1 MSCRSE
7 RRKHLQRN
15 SQLRFLP
22 RRFVLS
28 GGIISLMKRL
38 TASVACGT
46 FFLGVCVVPGTTV
59 QATVGSLET
68 VLERGSGF
76 VSQLIVSYEQ
86 DVALTESPMTA
97 TGSALV
103 GEHLTP
109 GLDIGLGMTTVLL
122 DRAVSVS
129 EARKMAVRLT
139 ADPRIEWAEP
149 DLQMSVPSDVTP
161 SLTPIVSQ
169 NTMATP
175 QSVPSSPTKITLK
188 PFSGRISVSWVTPVN
203 QGTSA
208 ITSYTVRAYSSS
220 SSGSTVASCVTT
232 SKSCEITGLSNGSTY
247 WISVAAKNSSGTG
260 SASPRVLGTPPL
272 FKPNDPSYV
281 NSQLWGLNGTYGV
294 QAQKAWLAT
303 RGNPEIVV
311 AVLDTGSTDHPDLVG
326 QTVPGYDMITNS
338 ATAGDGDGRD
348 SDPSDEGDWDDD
360 FAIDPND
367 EKYPS
372 SWHGTHVAGIINALG
387 NNSLGVI
394 GVASRVKV
402 QHVRVLG
409 RGGGFDS
416 DIIAGIIWASGGPVG
431 EGVGALT
438 NPTPARVINLSLG
451 GVDACSAAYQ
461 TAIDDAILRGTVVV
475 AAAGNAGADA
485 STTTPANCNGV
496 ITVGASNS
504 AGGQPEFSNDGP
516 LVDIAAPG
524 TDIKSTMN
532 AGLTGP
538 GLPTYREKSGT
549 SMATPYVAGIVAL
562 MLSKEPLLTPAEV
575 EDRITDQNNQTFVV
589 QGVWGII
596 NAALLLGVPEIP
608 QAPTN
613 VAAIRSG
620 PTTTTRTVSWSAATS
635 GSVATTHIARAFLR
649 PSGDSPVMWC
659 SKANLACNL
668 SNLVKGA
675 TYYLDVISGNTGGY
689 SAPSGPRL
697 AINTKGTVANVV
709 PTLTAGPT
717 TGSVKVSWG
726 SGLESSEMDSYLIQY
741 SIDLLS
747 WKNGPEVEVKSP
759 KLVRGLKSGVNY
771 RFRVVSKKD
780 SGTFIKISRESA
792 QMKPS

>member
-1 MSCRSE
+1 
-7 RRKHLQRN
+7 
-15 SQLRFLP
+15 
-22 RRFVLS
+22 
-28 GGIISLMKRL
+28 MKRL
-38 TASVACGT
+38 RASVVCGT

-68 VLERGSGF
+68 VLERGSDL

-149 DLQMSVPSDVTP
+149 DLQMSVPSDLAP

-175 QSVPSSPTKITLK
+175 QSVPNSPTKITLK
-188 PFSGRISVSWVTPVN
+188 PFSGRISVSWVAPVN

-247 WISVAAKNSSGTG
+247 WISVAAKNSSGIG
-260 SASPRVLGTPPL
+260 SASSPRVSGTPPL
-272 FKPNDPSYV
+272 FNPNDPFYV
-281 NSQLWGLNGTYGV
+281 NSKLWGLNGTYGV

-326 QTVPGYDMITNS
+326 QTVPGYDMIIDS
-338 ATAGDGDGRD
+338 EIAGDSDGRD
-348 SDPSDEGDWDDD
+348 SDPSDEGDWDNGCDQYS
-360 FAIDPND
+360 P
-367 EKYPS
+367 ELCS

-562 MLSKEPLLTPAEV
+562 MLSVDPSLTPAEV
-575 EDRITDQNNQTFVV
+575 EARIKNQNNQTFLV
-589 QGVWGII
+589 QGDWGII
-596 NAALLLGVPEIP
+596 NAALLLGVPDIP
-608 QAPTN
+608 QSPTN

-635 GSVATTHIARAFLR
+635 GSVATTHIARAYLR

-659 SKANLACNL
+659 ITEYLACDL

-689 SAPSGPRL
+689 SAPSGLRL

-726 SGLESSEMDSYLIQY
+726 SGLGSSEMDSYLIQY
-741 SIDLLS
+741 STDLLS

-759 KLVRGLKSGVNY
+759 KLVSGLKSGVNY

>member
-1 MSCRSE
+1 
-7 RRKHLQRN
+7 
-15 SQLRFLP
+15 
-22 RRFVLS
+22 
-28 GGIISLMKRL
+28 MKRL
-38 TASVACGT
+38 RASVVCGT

-59 QATVGSLET
+59 RASVGSIET

-97 TGSALV
+97 TGSALI

-129 EARKMAVRLT
+129 DARKMAVQLT

-260 SASPRVLGTPPL
+260 SASPRVSGTPPL

-281 NSQLWGLNGTYGV
+281 NSDLWGLNDTYGV

-326 QTVPGYDMITNS
+326 QTVPGYDMIGDVE
-338 ATAGDGDGRD
+338 TAGDGDGRD
-348 SDPSDEGDWDDD
+348 SDPSDEGDWEDGCDQN
-360 FAIDPND
+360 IVLC
-367 EKYPS
+367 S

-402 QHVRVLG
+402 QHVRVMG

-416 DIIAGIIWASGGPVG
+416 DIIAGIIWASGGDVENVPS
-431 EGVGALT
+431 

-451 GVDACSAAYQ
+451 GIDACSPAYQ

-504 AGGQPEFSNDGP
+504 AGGKPDFSNDGP

-524 TDIKSTMN
+524 EGIKSTMN

-575 EDRITDQNNQTFVV
+575 EARIKNQNNQTFLV
-589 QGVWGII
+589 QGDWGII

-608 QAPTN
+608 QSPTN

-635 GSVATTHIARAFLR
+635 GSVATTHIARAYLR

-659 SKANLACNL
+659 ITEYLACDL

-689 SAPSGPRL
+689 SAPSGLRL

-709 PTLTAGPT
+709 PMLEVGATR
-717 TGSVKVSWG
+717 GSVEVSWG
-726 SGLESSEMDSYLIQY
+726 SGLASSLMDSWLIQY
-741 SIDLLS
+741 STDLLS

-759 KLVRGLKSGVNY
+759 TLVSGLKSGVNY